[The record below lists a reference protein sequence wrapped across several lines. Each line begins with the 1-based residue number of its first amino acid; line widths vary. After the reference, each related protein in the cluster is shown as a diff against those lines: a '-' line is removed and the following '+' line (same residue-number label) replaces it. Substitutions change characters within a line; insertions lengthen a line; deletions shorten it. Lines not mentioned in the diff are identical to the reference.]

1 MAIRSEKDRKQAMG
15 IAIVW
20 GLFTTIGAWALGAVA
35 FALFG
40 ANAVADAE
48 DIMPYAVMALTPS
61 ILAGILLSGAIAG
74 MMSTVDSQLLVASSA
89 VSDDLYCELVAK
101 GNVNEKRALRI
112 SRATTVLVGVFAL
125 IFALTGENVVYNLV
139 SYGWSGLAGAFA
151 PSITLSLFWKRFSKA
166 GVYASFIV
174 GITTTV
180 IWISLGLD
188 VVLTERI
195 VSFVIPFVAA
205 ILASLAF
212 PKKDYIQQK

>member
-1 MAIRSEKDRKQAMG
+1 VI
-15 IAIVW
+15 
-20 GLFTTIGAWALGAVA
+20 GLFALL
-35 FALFG
+35 FAL
-40 ANAVADAE
+40 
-48 DIMPYAVMALTPS
+48 LW
-61 ILAGILLSGAIAG
+61 
-74 MMSTVDSQLLVASSA
+74 
-89 VSDDLYCELVAK
+89 SD
-101 GNVNEKRALRI
+101 
-112 SRATTVLVGVFAL
+112 
-125 IFALTGENVVYNLV
+125 VVYNLV

-212 PKKDYIQQK
+212 PKKIIFNRNDGAYASGPDL